1 MEPPNKKTPIDGTE
15 TPTHA
20 VERLHAHGYAHDFVA
35 DRFGLRDVATGLL
48 HAPETMVI
56 DEVVRYEG
64 QSDPG
69 DETIVYALRDKEGKV
84 RGVYSA
90 GYGPAA
96 DPLDAEVMS
105 RLPAA

>member
-1 MEPPNKKTPIDGTE
+1 MDPSPKTPIDGTE
-15 TPTHA
+15 TPAHA
-20 VERLHAHGYAHDFVA
+20 VERLHAGGYAHDFVA

-48 HAPETMVI
+48 HAPETLVI

-69 DETIVYALRDKEGKV
+69 DETIIYALRDKDGRV

-90 GYGPAA
+90 AYGPAA
-96 DPLDAEVMS
+96 DPLDAEIMS
-105 RLPAA
+105 RLTAA